1 MILLYT
7 DLAFKEINEIGV
19 DKIENFILPFIIEY
33 ISHMNQGSKLSV
45 KFLSQYYL
53 SYYNVY

>member
-7 DLAFKEINEIGV
+7 DLAFKEINDIGV

-33 ISHMNQGSKLSV
+33 ISHMN
-45 KFLSQYYL
+45 
-53 SYYNVY
+53 